1 MNWKGVIVAYVR
13 GFGKFEGRGI
23 YLIQCD
29 DGDRIWRFEDEMK
42 KEVEVDNSKIPELIM
57 EES

>member
-29 DGDRIWRFEDEMK
+29 DATAFGDLRMR
-42 KEVEVDNSKIPELIM
+42 
-57 EES
+57 